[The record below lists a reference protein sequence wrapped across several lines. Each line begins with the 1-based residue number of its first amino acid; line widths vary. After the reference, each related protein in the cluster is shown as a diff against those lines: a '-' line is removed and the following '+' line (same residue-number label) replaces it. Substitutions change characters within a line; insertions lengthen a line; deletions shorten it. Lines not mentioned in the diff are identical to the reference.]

1 MESDKDKLVIIKEGV
16 LLKRQRGL
24 HSLSLKKLKFQ
35 ERYCMLSKKSLCYY
49 DGEKVW
55 RCKFYTNAFIQMSL
69 HVVESIAMVLMLAFC
84 AFSK

>member
-1 MESDKDKLVIIKEGV
+1 MESDKDKPVIIKEGV
-16 LLKRQRGL
+16 LWKRQRGL

-55 RCKFYTNAFIQMSL
+55 RKFYTNAFIQMSL
-69 HVVESIAMVLMLAFC
+69 HVVENIAMVLMLAF
-84 AFSK
+84 SK

>member
-1 MESDKDKLVIIKEGV
+1 MERDKYKVTIKEGV

-35 ERYCMLSKKSLCYY
+35 ERYCMLSNKGLYYY

-55 RCKFYTNAFIQMSL
+55 HC
-69 HVVESIAMVLMLAFC
+69 
-84 AFSK
+84 